1 MSMNASKA
9 ELSSDSSLFIHLLRS
24 IAAQAVLVGHALSLF
39 KVSPFGIRHMQNIG
53 VLVFFILSGVLITYS
68 TIQKKNRSDKYGIK
82 SYFMDRFVRIY
93 SGFLPAIL
101 LVVILDMIIRH
112 LYGDS
117 IYIYTAYSLRTFIG
131 NIFMLQD
138 FPFNH
143 LFNLHTNFSF
153 NSYGSGRPFW
163 TIAVEWW
170 LYLFFGILVFWK
182 SIKLPV
188 IVKIVVFTIF
198 SIVPFY
204 NLIAGTGNGLTLMW
218 FFGAVVCMLLMYG
231 IGRPMG
237 KTYCFLASFALL
249 ATALIRYSMI
259 NTEYDVLFAG
269 ILSASLLF
277 IIFGLQQTNIIRAP
291 WLKKTILFI
300 ADYSFSL
307 YLLHYTI
314 LHFFMGQIG
323 KYDISL
329 LVVGSII
336 AANVVSMVFA
346 MGTEMK
352 HKQLRKWI
360 AGKYGI

>member
-1 MSMNASKA
+1 M
-9 ELSSDSSLFIHLLRS
+9 
-24 IAAQAVLVGHALSLF
+24 
-39 KVSPFGIRHMQNIG
+39 
-53 VLVFFILSGVLITYS
+53 
-68 TIQKKNRSDKYGIK
+68 
-82 SYFMDRFVRIY
+82 
-93 SGFLPAIL
+93 
-101 LVVILDMIIRH
+101 
-112 LYGDS
+112 
-117 IYIYTAYSLRTFIG
+117 
-131 NIFMLQD
+131 
-138 FPFNH
+138 
-143 LFNLHTNFSF
+143 
-153 NSYGSGRPFW
+153 
-163 TIAVEWW
+163 
-170 LYLFFGILVFWK
+170 
-182 SIKLPV
+182 
-188 IVKIVVFTIF
+188 IF

-204 NLIAGTGNGLTLMW
+204 NLIAGTGNGLTMMW

-346 MGTEMK
+346 MGTEMR